1 MHRPRV
7 LVVDD
12 SVVVRRLVS
21 KALEAEGEV
30 EVVGVAADG
39 KIALVNIERLHPDVV
54 ILDVAMPVMDGL
66 TALAEIRQRWP
77 GLPVIMFSTL
87 TTRGAEVTLDA
98 LALGA
103 SDYVLKPSGGDA
115 ASSMEKIR
123 AELLPRIAALLPAA
137 REAKERAPARIP
149 QRPSRATGT
158 VARATG
164 PAQRVDLIAIGVSTG
179 GPTALAELIPSLP
192 ATLPVPV
199 VIVQHMPP
207 MFTKIL
213 AERLDHKSAVRVLE
227 AADGDRVKPGSVYI
241 APGDLHLAI
250 AARDREVLHV
260 YDGPHEN
267 SCRPSVDP
275 LFRTVAE
282 RYGAARA
289 RHRHDRD
296 GLRRSARG
304 GAPGRRRRADH
315 RAGRRLPASCGA
327 CPGSSRAPVW
337 PTSRCRWRACEPRS
351 CGGWRSAAIRRS
363 PWGPP
368 REPAR
373 RDAAGR
379 RLLLPEPPHA
389 RARRHRARARQGVPR
404 AVPAGPGGP
413 RDGGRVGRRA
423 GRDPPPRGGVLRA
436 ARPGG
441 RRAHHE
447 RDHLLPRLQPVR
459 IDALRRAARAARA
472 QAAHA
477 APSPSG
483 RRDAPRA
490 RSPTASRWRSASTSP
505 SCSRGS

>member
-115 ASSMEKIR
+115 ASSMAKIR
-123 AELLPRIAALLPAA
+123 ARAAATDRRAAA
-137 REAKERAPARIP
+137 RRARGEGTRRPPASRNAPRAPPA
-149 QRPSRATGT
+149 PSRA
-158 VARATG
+158 R
-164 PAQRVDLIAIGVSTG
+164 PAPRSGWTSIAIGVSTG

-227 AADGDRVKPGSVYI
+227 AADGDRLKPGSVYI

-267 SCRPSVDP
+267 SCRPVGRSAVP
-275 LFRTVAE
+275 HRRRALR
-282 RYGAARA
+282 RPRA

-296 GLRRSARG
+296 GLRRSARR

-315 RAGRRLPASCGA
+315 RAGRGLQRRVGHARVRLARRSRRRRGAAGGPAS
-327 CPGSSRAPVW
+327 
-337 PTSRCRWRACEPRS
+337 
-351 CGGWRSAAIRRS
+351 
-363 PWGPP
+363 
-368 REPAR
+368 
-373 RDAAGR
+373 
-379 RLLLPEPPHA
+379 
-389 RARRHRARARQGVPR
+389 
-404 AVPAGPGGP
+404 
-413 RDGGRVGRRA
+413 
-423 GRDPPPRGGVLRA
+423 RDPAPRGGRPRSGARGMGA
-436 ARPGG
+436 A
-441 RRAHHE
+441 
-447 RDHLLPRLQPVR
+447 
-459 IDALRRAARAARA
+459 
-472 QAAHA
+472 
-477 APSPSG
+477 S
-483 RRDAPRA
+483 
-490 RSPTASRWRSASTSP
+490 
-505 SCSRGS
+505 

>member
-115 ASSMEKIR
+115 ESSMATIR
-123 AELLPRIAALLPAA
+123 RAAAADRRAAAAPRGEGT
-137 REAKERAPARIP
+137 RPARIP
-149 QRPSRATGT
+149 QRPRATGT
-158 VARATG
+158 VARDRPRSG
-164 PAQRVDLIAIGVSTG
+164 DLIAIGVSTG

-192 ATLPVPV
+192 GTLPVPV

-213 AERLDHKSAVRVLE
+213 AERLDHKSALHVLE
-227 AADGDRVKPGSVYI
+227 AADGDRLKPCSVYI

-282 RYGAARA
+282 RYGAHALGIVMTGMGS
-289 RHRHDRD
+289 D
-296 GLRRSARG
+296 GLRGAEHLAAAGARIIVQDEDSSVVWG
-304 GAPGRRRRADH
+304 MPGFVS
-315 RAGRRLPASCGA
+315 RAGLAD
-327 CPGSSRAPVW
+327 V
-337 PTSRCRWRACEPRS
+337 
-351 CGGWRSAAIRRS
+351 
-363 PWGPP
+363 
-368 REPAR
+368 
-373 RDAAGR
+373 
-379 RLLLPEPPHA
+379 
-389 RARRHRARARQGVPR
+389 
-404 AVPAGPGGP
+404 AVPLAGL
-413 RDGGRVGRRA
+413 RAEILRRVA
-423 GRDPPPRGGVLRA
+423 VGRDPALAMGA
-436 ARPGG
+436 A
-441 RRAHHE
+441 
-447 RDHLLPRLQPVR
+447 
-459 IDALRRAARAARA
+459 
-472 QAAHA
+472 
-477 APSPSG
+477 S
-483 RRDAPRA
+483 
-490 RSPTASRWRSASTSP
+490 
-505 SCSRGS
+505 

>member
-115 ASSMEKIR
+115 ASSMATIR

-199 VIVQHMPP
+199 AIVQHMPP

-227 AADGDRVKPGSVYI
+227 AADGDRLKPGSVYI

-250 AARDREVLHV
+250 AARDREVLSV

-267 SCRPSVDP
+267 SCRPSVDA

-282 RYGAARA
+282 RYGAHALGIVMTGMGS
-289 RHRHDRD
+289 D
-296 GLRRSARG
+296 GLRGAEHLAAAGARIIVQDEESSVVWG
-304 GAPGRRRRADH
+304 MPGFIS
-315 RAGRRLPASCGA
+315 RAGLAD
-327 CPGSSRAPVW
+327 V
-337 PTSRCRWRACEPRS
+337 
-351 CGGWRSAAIRRS
+351 
-363 PWGPP
+363 
-368 REPAR
+368 
-373 RDAAGR
+373 
-379 RLLLPEPPHA
+379 
-389 RARRHRARARQGVPR
+389 
-404 AVPAGPGGP
+404 AVPLAGL
-413 RDGGRVGRRA
+413 RAEILRRVA
-423 GRDPPPRGGVLRA
+423 VGRDPALTGMGA
-436 ARPGG
+436 A
-441 RRAHHE
+441 
-447 RDHLLPRLQPVR
+447 
-459 IDALRRAARAARA
+459 
-472 QAAHA
+472 
-477 APSPSG
+477 S
-483 RRDAPRA
+483 
-490 RSPTASRWRSASTSP
+490 
-505 SCSRGS
+505 

>member
-213 AERLDHKSAVRVLE
+213 AERLDHKSA
-227 AADGDRVKPGSVYI
+227 AAGARGRRRRPAQAGFGLHRARRP
-241 APGDLHLAI
+241 APGDRRARPRG
-250 AARDREVLHV
+250 AARLRRPARELLPALGRPAV
-260 YDGPHEN
+260 PHRRRALR
-267 SCRPSVDP
+267 RP
-275 LFRTVAE
+275 
-282 RYGAARA
+282 RA

-296 GLRRSARG
+296 GLRRPPRRR
-304 GAPGRRRRADH
+304 APGRRRRADPRPGRGH
-315 RAGRRLPASCGA
+315 QRRVGHARVRLARRSRRRRGAAGGPASRDPASRGRR
-327 CPGSSRAPVW
+327 
-337 PTSRCRWRACEPRS
+337 PRS
-351 CGGWRSAAIRRS
+351 GARGMGAAS
-363 PWGPP
+363 
-368 REPAR
+368 
-373 RDAAGR
+373 
-379 RLLLPEPPHA
+379 
-389 RARRHRARARQGVPR
+389 
-404 AVPAGPGGP
+404 
-413 RDGGRVGRRA
+413 
-423 GRDPPPRGGVLRA
+423 
-436 ARPGG
+436 
-441 RRAHHE
+441 
-447 RDHLLPRLQPVR
+447 
-459 IDALRRAARAARA
+459 
-472 QAAHA
+472 
-477 APSPSG
+477 
-483 RRDAPRA
+483 
-490 RSPTASRWRSASTSP
+490 
-505 SCSRGS
+505 

>member
-115 ASSMEKIR
+115 QSSMATIR

-137 REAKERAPARIP
+137 REAKERTPRIP

-158 VARATG
+158 VARASG

-192 ATLPVPV
+192 GTLPVPIA
-199 VIVQHMPP
+199 IVQHMPP

-213 AERLDHKSAVRVLE
+213 AERLDHKSALRVLE
-227 AADGDRVKPGSVYI
+227 ATDGDRLKPGTVSV
-241 APGDLHLAI
+241 APGDLHMAI

-282 RYGAARA
+282 RYGANALGIVMTGMGS
-289 RHRHDRD
+289 D
-296 GLRRSARG
+296 GLRGAEHLAAAG
-304 GAPGRRRRADH
+304 GRLIVQDEASSVVWGMPGFVW
-315 RAGRRLPASCGA
+315 RAGLA
-327 CPGSSRAPVW
+327 
-337 PTSRCRWRACEPRS
+337 
-351 CGGWRSAAIRRS
+351 
-363 PWGPP
+363 
-368 REPAR
+368 
-373 RDAAGR
+373 DAAVPLANLRAEILR
-379 RLLLPEPPHA
+379 RVA
-389 RARRHRARARQGVPR
+389 I
-404 AVPAGPGGP
+404 
-413 RDGGRVGRRA
+413 
-423 GRDPPPRGGVLRA
+423 GRDPARMEA
-436 ARPGG
+436 A
-441 RRAHHE
+441 
-447 RDHLLPRLQPVR
+447 
-459 IDALRRAARAARA
+459 
-472 QAAHA
+472 
-477 APSPSG
+477 S
-483 RRDAPRA
+483 
-490 RSPTASRWRSASTSP
+490 
-505 SCSRGS
+505 

>member
-103 SDYVLKPSGGDA
+103 SDYVLKPSGADA
-115 ASSMEKIR
+115 ASSMATIR

-137 REAKERAPARIP
+137 REAQERTARIP
-149 QRPSRATGT
+149 QRPSRATGSVT
-158 VARATG
+158 RATG
-164 PAQRVDLIAIGVSTG
+164 PPQRVDLIAIGVSTG

-192 ATLPVPV
+192 GSLPVPIA
-199 VIVQHMPP
+199 IVQHMPP

-213 AERLDHKSAVRVLE
+213 AERLDHKSALRVAE
-227 AADGDRVKPGSVYI
+227 AADGDRLKPGSVYV

-250 AARDREVLHV
+250 ATRDREVLHV

-275 LFRTVAE
+275 LFRSVAD
-282 RYGAARA
+282 RYGANALGIVMTGMGS
-289 RHRHDRD
+289 D
-296 GLRRSARG
+296 GLRGAEHLAAAGARILVQDEASSVVWG
-304 GAPGRRRRADH
+304 MPGFVS
-315 RAGRRLPASCGA
+315 RAGLADAAVPLAGLRAEILRRVAVG
-327 CPGSSRAPVW
+327 
-337 PTSRCRWRACEPRS
+337 
-351 CGGWRSAAIRRS
+351 
-363 PWGPP
+363 
-368 REPAR
+368 
-373 RDAAGR
+373 RDAAFAM
-379 RLLLPEPPHA
+379 E
-389 RARRHRARARQGVPR
+389 
-404 AVPAGPGGP
+404 
-413 RDGGRVGRRA
+413 
-423 GRDPPPRGGVLRA
+423 A
-436 ARPGG
+436 A
-441 RRAHHE
+441 
-447 RDHLLPRLQPVR
+447 
-459 IDALRRAARAARA
+459 
-472 QAAHA
+472 
-477 APSPSG
+477 S
-483 RRDAPRA
+483 
-490 RSPTASRWRSASTSP
+490 
-505 SCSRGS
+505 